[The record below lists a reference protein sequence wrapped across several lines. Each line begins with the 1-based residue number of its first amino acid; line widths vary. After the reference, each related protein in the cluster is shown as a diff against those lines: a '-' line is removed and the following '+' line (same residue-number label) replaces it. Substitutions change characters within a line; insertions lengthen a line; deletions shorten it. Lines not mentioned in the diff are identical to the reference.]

1 MKWQKSTPAQLLE
14 GIKKRGLLNFHGKS
28 EYTVYDLGGAMRC
41 SSHGPDCRQGGNS
54 CILRTMGAL
63 LCVDGYCEEQYL
75 HAARTEF
82 QRTNVTPEQLATN
95 QMYSQQLAGTG
106 KMMLNI
112 VGHVGLPAGVALV
125 VIQSFDNGRVKMIIF
140 TDGKPRRLVFAFI
153 EGAHIMPMVPTTRPF
168 GETWGGF
175 AATHDAWKASGG
187 QVQVEIVKRD
197 LPELVRGAASSLI
210 TTDRVGGA
218 GFSPEDEE
226 LRIELGGDR
235 AMCVPYDDETAGA
248 ATLARITEQLNA
260 LVSTLSKAMGL
271 DQSAPRLE
279 AYLSGK
285 LQAETDVW
293 VWSPVV
299 KQYYDARSRMA
310 RLYATHYDEHTI
322 SFGDFL
328 WDRAGS
334 AKRPYPIPH
343 LLKSLV
349 HGLHAVSGQYASG
362 LLAAVIRRLV
372 TPEDAARLI
381 AMTLCEGDE
390 HNYPGPPVYP
400 SDDTKDKLAATL
412 GSTMGVMSDHV
423 LAVVL
428 THVVAQS
435 LPEWQQRLAGGATHE
450 AVGLLTP
457 AACRV

>member
-1 MKWQKSTPAQLLE
+1 
-14 GIKKRGLLNFHGKS
+14 
-28 EYTVYDLGGAMRC
+28 
-41 SSHGPDCRQGGNS
+41 
-54 CILRTMGAL
+54 
-63 LCVDGYCEEQYL
+63 
-75 HAARTEF
+75 
-82 QRTNVTPEQLATN
+82 
-95 QMYSQQLAGTG
+95 
-106 KMMLNI
+106 
-112 VGHVGLPAGVALV
+112 
-125 VIQSFDNGRVKMIIF
+125 
-140 TDGKPRRLVFAFI
+140 
-153 EGAHIMPMVPTTRPF
+153 
-168 GETWGGF
+168 
-175 AATHDAWKASGG
+175 
-187 QVQVEIVKRD
+187 
-197 LPELVRGAASSLI
+197 
-210 TTDRVGGA
+210 
-218 GFSPEDEE
+218 
-226 LRIELGGDR
+226 
-235 AMCVPYDDETAGA
+235 MCVPYDDETAGA

-334 AKRPYPIPH
+334 VKRPYPTPH

-349 HGLHAVSGQYASG
+349 HGLHAASGQYASG
-362 LLAAVIRRLV
+362 LLAAVIRRMV

-435 LPEWQQRLAGGATHE
+435 LPEWQQRLAGGQHTKQWDYLRQLPVEYELEYIQRRSRDERFRVVDTTDQLDAMRRENIARRLRRINQPAPKARRGGKSAHSESGGEQAHNASSMERTQPRKKKKKAQSSEEGARVPWRNRAGTVSQGYYDEEHSDSSGDFHTAWDGKVTKLTEEEQHASQRARRFRLRAQINEDAAYAAQLEYILARQQAEGGSETESEPEQTREAKTGLVRHEGDAGSEQAEPMVRHWQQQNQGASKVTH
-450 AVGLLTP
+450 
-457 AACRV
+457 